1 MKTFN
6 YLLIATLFAVFVVS
20 CGNTNTPEN
29 TGSTGN
35 ANNPET
41 NGQEQPKKGA
51 LVYYLDEEE
60 CGGAYYDGKL
70 GADFDS
76 ALDSLIRSRD
86 ELASL
91 GENLYVKQMEIT
103 SIQREDSSK
112 VILLHFFEKVGD
124 NLNMLSTAH
133 DAIDTNGNH
142 YDVQFCD
149 GPVSDP
155 EDRKP
160 EGSYSYRE
168 DANHY
173 LMFARNYG
181 ENFDSAYVCLKP
193 EIEARMAYYAEH
205 YKQAV
210 TVNSSDMIVVLKTIT
225 VTNCEIEGVVFTM
238 IELDMF
244 SNIEEDYLFREN
256 FGVLDSNGNFYYD
269 KSLPVYDPKD

>member
-6 YLLIATLFAVFVVS
+6 YLLVVAALSVSAVA
-20 CGNTNTPEN
+20 CQTANAPEN

-35 ANNPET
+35 VNNPET
-41 NGQEQPKKGA
+41 GGQEQPEKGA

-60 CGGAYYDGKL
+60 CGGLYYDGNL
-70 GADFDS
+70 GADFQS

-91 GENLYVKQMEIT
+91 GENLYIKQMEIT
-103 SIQREDSSK
+103 SVQPEDSSK
-112 VILLHFFEKVGD
+112 VILLHFFEKTGD

-133 DAIDTNGNH
+133 DAIDTKGNH

-149 GPVSDP
+149 GPITNP

-168 DANHY
+168 NANHY

-181 ENFDSAYVCLKP
+181 ETFDSAYANLKP
-193 EIEARMAYYAEH
+193 EIDARTAYYAEH

-244 SNIEEDYLFREN
+244 SNTAEDYLFCEN

-269 KSLPVYDPKD
+269 RALPVYDR